1 MYKPIKMIIFDLDD
15 TLIHSNIDYN
25 KIRSFIAQLFNPP
38 IAESE
43 AKSTAITIL
52 LEKLRLKHPDLYTIG
67 KKRMIEFEK
76 AAADTATVMHG
87 VEKIPGIMK
96 KFNIESVIFTNNSV
110 ETLNLYLSKP
120 RFKFLRG
127 FRIFTREDFSNP
139 KPDPEGIF
147 HILDKYSFPP
157 EYTVYIGDSY
167 IDSKA
172 AYEAGIRFVHFFS
185 REINLNLFPVP
196 PYSTITSWNEF
207 EDLLTKNSAIR
218 Q

>member
-1 MYKPIKMIIFDLDD
+1 MYIPIKKIIFDLDD

-25 KIRSFIAQLFNPP
+25 RIRSIIAQLFNPP
-38 IAESE
+38 IVEIE
-43 AKSTAITIL
+43 AKSTAILIL
-52 LEKLRLKHPDLYTIG
+52 LEKLRREHPDLYPIG
-67 KKRMIEFEK
+67 KKRMIEL
-76 AAADTATVMHG
+76 
-87 VEKIPGIMK
+87 KIPDILK
-96 KFNIESVIFTNNSV
+96 KFNIESVIFTNNSI

-127 FRIFTREDFSNP
+127 FKIFTRDDFSKP

-147 HILDKYSFPP
+147 QILDKFSFAP
-157 EYTVYIGDSY
+157 ECTVYIGDSY

-172 AYEAGIRFVHFFS
+172 AYAAGIRFVHFSS
-185 REINLNLFPVP
+185 REMNLNLFPVP

-207 EDLLTKNSAIR
+207 EDLLTRNSAIR